1 MHASLRIYDTISNFF
16 SLSWLKKENVE
27 LLAELLCLA
36 KLFWKYFTLTL
47 ILTSLSRIESELMLI
62 VYQLVFLVR
71 LSFAPLSGDVLL
83 DIGWFL

>member
-27 LLAELLCLA
+27 LLAKLLCLA